1 MLGIYKTP
9 LAKIDLLECWFYIAT
24 ENSPAVADNIL
35 LKIEDVLSMLAKNP
49 DAGKSRP
56 ELGKELQSF
65 PVSGYTLFY
74 THDEKRLTLIRMLH
88 GSMDVGLHFRAWK
101 PVA

>member
-1 MLGIYKTP
+1 
-9 LAKIDLLECWFYIAT
+9 
-24 ENSPAVADNIL
+24 
-35 LKIEDVLSMLAKNP
+35 MLAKNP

-65 PVSGYTLFY
+65 PISGYTLFY

-88 GSMDVGLHFRAWK
+88 GSMDVGLHFRA
-101 PVA
+101 